1 MDFTAVWKVFLS
13 LVDGGKIFGI
23 LLFIVLDWIGGVLV
37 AIKEKT
43 FEFSK
48 LADYLETNVLYLFG
62 GYLML
67 GAGVAISV
75 TSMPIFKPYIEP
87 LVATSFG
94 ALSIALLAMFV
105 SKLKKLGIPIP
116 DLPWQKPPATTPPA

>member
-87 LVATSFG
+87 LVATSCG